1 MNRGDIILITFPF
14 SDLTS
19 TKIRPA
25 LAVQLGFVPQPNL
38 HDYMTEK

>member
-25 LAVQLGFVPQPNL
+25 LAVYRFSEIEFHKEAGRR
-38 HDYMTEK
+38 